1 MQSLFIQML
10 RLVRHL
16 FGGDVLFVV
25 LKILSLIILFLLVL
39 ILVQKYNI

>member
-1 MQSLFIQML
+1 MQSLFIQIL

-16 FGGDVLFVV
+16 FEGDALFVV
-25 LKILSLIILFLLVL
+25 LKIFSLIILVLLVL